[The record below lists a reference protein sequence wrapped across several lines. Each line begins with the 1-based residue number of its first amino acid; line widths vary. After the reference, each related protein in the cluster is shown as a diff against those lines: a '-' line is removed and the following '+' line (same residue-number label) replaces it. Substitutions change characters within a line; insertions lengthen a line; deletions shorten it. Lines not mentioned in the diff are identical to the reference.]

1 MTAGPEDAGRPPG
14 EGASTHRD
22 VAAEDGAGRKRAEHR
37 PASFADAVAA
47 EWIKIRTVRSTFW
60 TLLAGLVVTI
70 GLSCLL
76 AWVFVSAYD
85 RLGARDRLRFDPT
98 AYGLAGINFGMVA
111 FGVLGVLVVT
121 GEYATGM
128 IRTSLTAVPRRGRL
142 FAAKALVLGGVVL
155 VVGEIVSFAAYFL
168 SQLIFA
174 DRHLDAGLGE
184 DGVLRAVIGG
194 GLYLTLIALLALAI
208 GTLLRHTAGA
218 VTTVLGL
225 LFVLPIIG
233 SFLPGDLGRTV
244 RKVLPAGAGGA
255 IMNTRPSEESLSPWA
270 GLGVF
275 TLYTVVLLVAA
286 LLAFQRRDA

>member
-1 MTAGPEDAGRPPG
+1 MTTPETPAEAERPEPPGQPGRPGTAG
-14 EGASTHRD
+14 
-22 VAAEDGAGRKRAEHR
+22 R

-70 GLSCLL
+70 GLSVLL
-76 AWVFVSAYD
+76 ALVFVSAYD
-85 RLGARDRLRFDPT
+85 QLTPRDRFQFDPT
-98 AYGLAGINFGMVA
+98 AYGLVGIQFGMVA

-128 IRTSLTAVPRRGRL
+128 IRTSLTAVPRRTRL
-142 FAAKALVLGGVVL
+142 FAAKALVLGLLVL
-155 VVGEIVSFAAYFL
+155 VVGEIVSFASYFL

-174 DRHLDAGLGE
+174 DRNLNEGLGE
-184 DGVLRAVIGG
+184 HGVLRAVIGG
-194 GLYLTLIALLALAI
+194 GLFLTLIALFALAF
-208 GTLLRHTAGA
+208 GMLLRHTAGA

-233 SFLPGDLGRTV
+233 SFLPGDFGVTI
-244 RKVLPAGAGGA
+244 RKFLPTAAGGA
-255 IMNTRPSEESLSPWA
+255 VMGTRPSSDVLSPWV

-275 TLYTVVLLVAA
+275 ALYTVVLLA
-286 LLAFQRRDA
+286 LALVLFQRRDA